1 MSKAKTKKRPDVE
14 YVAGANEKREKLM
27 GYLMA
32 MPAIVLLIAF
42 TVYPL
47 CYLAYRS
54 FFGGS
59 IISKNPKFV
68 GFENYVALVE
78 SADFHQVLVNTAI
91 YTVITVGLTMV
102 LAIVIAV
109 WLNGKR
115 NSKMNGI
122 TQTLIFTPHII
133 SMVSVSTL
141 FLWLMDSKNGFI
153 NAVLV
158 ALGFEPYSFLA
169 SPETALL
176 SVALVS
182 VWKGLGYYVLLIMAA
197 LQNIPTSVYEAAEM
211 DDTPPLRTFF
221 KITLPMI
228 SPTILFTSVVAVIAP
243 QTHWFTTSM
252 TLLTA
257 MVNLVRLVLPVWYC
271 CCLYVLLHISSSL
284 LVRNVFTISKEAS
297 LCIHRIKHWKN
308 SKPVWTHLVNLSLS
322 L

>member
-1 MSKAKTKKRPDVE
+1 MAKAKTKKRPDVE

-47 CYLAYRS
+47 CYLRYRS

-59 IISKNPKFV
+59 VISRNPKFV
-68 GFENYVALVE
+68 GFENYKALVE
-78 SADFHQVLVNTAI
+78 STDFHQVLMNTAI

-115 NSKMNGI
+115 NSKLNGI
-122 TQTLIFTPHII
+122 TQTFIFTPHII

-141 FLWLMDSKNGFI
+141 FLWLMDSQNGLI

-176 SVALVS
+176 SVSLVS

-211 DDTPPLRTFF
+211 DDTPALRTFF

-228 SPTILFTSVVAVIAP
+228 SPTILFTSVVAVIAS
-243 QTHWFTTSM
+243 FKVFDSISIM
-252 TLLTA
+252 TGGGP
-257 MVNLVRLVLPVWYC
+257 VNSTNTLVYYIYDFAYSYGKPGQAC
-271 CCLYVLLHISSSL
+271 AAGMVLLLFVCVVTYIQF
-284 LVRNVFTISKEAS
+284 LVGKKRV
-297 LCIHRIKHWKN
+297 HYQ
-308 SKPVWTHLVNLSLS
+308 
-322 L
+322 

>member
-1 MSKAKTKKRPDVE
+1 MAKTKTKKRPEVE

-32 MPAIVLLIAF
+32 MPAIILLIAF

-47 CYLAYRS
+47 CYLRYRS

-59 IISKNPKFV
+59 VISRNPKFV
-68 GFENYVALVE
+68 GFENYKALVE
-78 SADFHQVLVNTAI
+78 STDFHQVLMNTAI

-115 NSKMNGI
+115 NSKLNGI
-122 TQTLIFTPHII
+122 TQTFIFTPHII

-141 FLWLMDSKNGFI
+141 FLWLMDSQNGLI

-176 SVALVS
+176 SVSLVS

-211 DDTPPLRTFF
+211 DDTPALRTFF

-228 SPTILFTSVVAVIAP
+228 SPTILFTSVVAVIAS
-243 QTHWFTTSM
+243 FKVFDSISIM
-252 TLLTA
+252 TGGGP
-257 MVNLVRLVLPVWYC
+257 VNSTNTLVYYIYDFAYSYGKPGQAC
-271 CCLYVLLHISSSL
+271 AAGMVLLL
-284 LVRNVFTISKEAS
+284 FVCVVTYVQFLVGKKRV
-297 LCIHRIKHWKN
+297 HYQ
-308 SKPVWTHLVNLSLS
+308 
-322 L
+322 

>member
-1 MSKAKTKKRPDVE
+1 MSKAKTKKRPEVE

-54 FFGGS
+54 FYGGS

-68 GFENYVALVE
+68 GFENYVALAE
-78 SADFHQVLVNTAI
+78 SADFHQVLVNTAV

-141 FLWLMDSKNGFI
+141 FLWLMDSKHGFI

-228 SPTILFTSVVAVIAP
+228 SPTILFTSVVAVIAS
-243 QTHWFTTSM
+243 FKVFDSISIM
-252 TLLTA
+252 TGGGP
-257 MVNLVRLVLPVWYC
+257 VNSTNTLVYYIYDFAYSYGKPGQAC
-271 CCLYVLLHISSSL
+271 AAGMVLLLFVCVVTYIQF
-284 LVRNVFTISKEAS
+284 LVGKKRV
-297 LCIHRIKHWKN
+297 HYQ
-308 SKPVWTHLVNLSLS
+308 
-322 L
+322 

>member
-1 MSKAKTKKRPDVE
+1 MAKAKTKKRPDVE

-32 MPAIVLLIAF
+32 MPAIILLIAF

-47 CYLAYRS
+47 CYLRYRS

-68 GFENYVALVE
+68 GFENYKALAE
-78 SADFHQVLVNTAI
+78 SADFHQVLMNTAI

-102 LAIVIAV
+102 LAVIIAV

-115 NSKMNGI
+115 NSKLNGV

-141 FLWLMDSKNGFI
+141 FLWLMDSKNGFL
-153 NAVLV
+153 NAILV
-158 ALGFEPYSFLA
+158 MLGFEPYTFLA

-176 SVALVS
+176 SVSLVS

-221 KITLPMI
+221 KITLPLI
-228 SPTILFTSVVAVIAP
+228 SPTILFTSVVAVIAS
-243 QTHWFTTSM
+243 FKVFDSISIM
-252 TLLTA
+252 TGGGP
-257 MVNLVRLVLPVWYC
+257 VNSTNTLVYYIYDFAYSYGKPGQAC
-271 CCLYVLLHISSSL
+271 AAGMVLLL
-284 LVRNVFTISKEAS
+284 FVCVVTYVQFLVGKKRV
-297 LCIHRIKHWKN
+297 HYQ
-308 SKPVWTHLVNLSLS
+308 
-322 L
+322 

>member
-1 MSKAKTKKRPDVE
+1 MAKAKTKKRPDVE

-32 MPAIVLLIAF
+32 MPAIILLIAF

-47 CYLAYRS
+47 CYLRYRS

-68 GFENYVALVE
+68 GFENYKALAE
-78 SADFHQVLVNTAI
+78 SADFHQVLMNTAI

-102 LAIVIAV
+102 LAIIIAV

-115 NSKMNGI
+115 NSKLNGV

-141 FLWLMDSKNGFI
+141 FLWLMDSKNGFL
-153 NAVLV
+153 NAILV
-158 ALGFEPYSFLA
+158 MLGFEPYTFLA

-176 SVALVS
+176 SVSLVS

-228 SPTILFTSVVAVIAP
+228 SPTILFTSVVAVIAS
-243 QTHWFTTSM
+243 FKVFDSISIM
-252 TLLTA
+252 TGGGP
-257 MVNLVRLVLPVWYC
+257 VNSTNTLVYYIYDFAYSYGKPGQAC
-271 CCLYVLLHISSSL
+271 AAGMVLLL
-284 LVRNVFTISKEAS
+284 FVCVVTYVQFLVGKKSV
-297 LCIHRIKHWKN
+297 HYQ
-308 SKPVWTHLVNLSLS
+308 
-322 L
+322 

>member
-1 MSKAKTKKRPDVE
+1 MSKTKTKKRPDVE
-14 YVAGANEKREKLM
+14 YVAGANEKREKMM

-32 MPAIVLLIAF
+32 MPAIVLLVAF

-47 CYLAYRS
+47 CYLRYRS

-78 SADFHQVLVNTAI
+78 STDFHQVLVNTAI

-115 NSKMNGI
+115 NAKLNGI
-122 TQTLIFTPHII
+122 TQTFIFTPHII

-141 FLWLMDSKNGFI
+141 FLWLMDSKNGFL
-153 NAVLV
+153 NAILV
-158 ALGFEPYSFLA
+158 ALGFEPFAFLS
-169 SPETALL
+169 SPDTALL
-176 SVALVS
+176 SVSLVS

-228 SPTILFTSVVAVIAP
+228 SPTILFTSVVAVIAS
-243 QTHWFTTSM
+243 FKVFDSISIM
-252 TLLTA
+252 TGGGP
-257 MVNLVRLVLPVWYC
+257 VNSTNTLVYYIYDFAYSYGKPGQAC
-271 CCLYVLLHISSSL
+271 AAGMVLLLFVCVVTYIQF
-284 LVRNVFTISKEAS
+284 LVGKKRV
-297 LCIHRIKHWKN
+297 HYQ
-308 SKPVWTHLVNLSLS
+308 
-322 L
+322 

>member
-1 MSKAKTKKRPDVE
+1 MSKAKTKKSPDVE

-32 MPAIVLLIAF
+32 APAIVLLVAF

-47 CYLAYRS
+47 CYLRYRS

-59 IISKNPKFV
+59 VISRNPKFV
-68 GFENYVALVE
+68 GFENYIALAE
-78 SADFHQVLVNTAI
+78 SKDFHQVLMNTAV
-91 YTVITVGLTMV
+91 YTIITVGLTMV

-115 NSKMNGI
+115 NSKLNGI
-122 TQTLIFTPHII
+122 TQTFIFTPHII

-141 FLWLMDSKNGFI
+141 FLWLMDSQNGLI
-153 NAVLV
+153 NVVLT
-158 ALGFEPYSFLA
+158 ALGFEPYTFLA

-176 SVALVS
+176 SVSLVS

-228 SPTILFTSVVAVIAP
+228 SPTILFTSVVAVIAS
-243 QTHWFTTSM
+243 FKVFDSISIM
-252 TLLTA
+252 TGGGP
-257 MVNLVRLVLPVWYC
+257 VNSTNTLVYYIYDFAYSYGKPGQAC
-271 CCLYVLLHISSSL
+271 AAGMVLLLFVCIVTYVQF
-284 LVRNVFTISKEAS
+284 LVGKKRV
-297 LCIHRIKHWKN
+297 HYQ
-308 SKPVWTHLVNLSLS
+308 
-322 L
+322 